1 MDPLTL
7 ALLAGG
13 GTLVGS
19 LPDIIPS
26 KYERNQKKE
35 LEKLQR
41 QQEMGQLGLTDRERQ
56 ALQNQMQG
64 QIDQS
69 NQYAAAERARLSSPQ
84 VNPQAMLQ
92 AQMAQES
99 SNRQMADAAKQLEN
113 INLQKQ
119 QQQEQYIRDLQASQG
134 EYARKRAEAL
144 VAPVTA
150 GAQTAIGTQMPQQ
163 IMGGAYVTPQ
173 TYSAIQSN
181 YGLTTDQMQQL
192 TPMFQRNPDMLQML
206 MLMGGK

>member
-13 GTLVGS
+13 GTLVGA

-69 NQYAAAERARLSSPQ
+69 NQYASAERARLSSPQ

-99 SNRQMADAAKQLEN
+99 STRQMADMAKQLEN

-134 EYARKRAEAL
+134 EYARKRAEGL
-144 VAPVTA
+144 VAPITA
-150 GAQTAIGTQMPQQ
+150 GIQTGIATKMPQD
-163 IMGGAYVTPQ
+163 IMGGAYITPQ

-181 YGLTTDQMQQL
+181 YGLTTEQMQQL
-192 TPMFQRNPDMLQML
+192 TPMLQRNPDTLQML

>member
-13 GTLVGS
+13 GTLVGA

-69 NQYAAAERARLSSPQ
+69 NQYAAVERARLSSPQ

-134 EYARKRAEAL
+134 EYARKRAEGL

-150 GAQTAIGTQMPQQ
+150 GIQTGIATKMPQD
-163 IMGGAYVTPQ
+163 IMGGAYITPQ

-192 TPMFQRNPDMLQML
+192 TPMFQRNPEMLQML

>member
-13 GTLVGS
+13 GTLVGA
-19 LPDIIPS
+19 LPDIIAS

-69 NQYAAAERARLSSPQ
+69 NQYAAVERARLSSPQ

-99 SNRQMADAAKQLEN
+99 STRQMADAAKQLEN

-134 EYARKRAEAL
+134 EYARKRAEGL

-150 GAQTAIGTQMPQQ
+150 GIQTGIATKMPQD
-163 IMGGAYVTPQ
+163 IMGGAYITPQ

-192 TPMFQRNPDMLQML
+192 TPMFQRNPEMLQML